1 MSSLNLF
8 PARVP
13 IGVVQPDGTVLMTP
27 EFVRAM
33 RALSERLGGI
43 EAFSTDDLAIL
54 ASSVAQT
61 GSAQSQAIEDIA
73 ALTPPDFSGLVAALL
88 AEVQELRSQANQFI
102 QIQSE
107 LTELRKDVAG
117 LSIAPYDHPFRSEV
131 AEVRKTLEGV
141 ELLATY
147 RDPGRVDWEHP
158 GKIGSLAANSG
169 AFTTISAT
177 GQITSTLATG
187 TAPFVVSSTTQVSN
201 LNVSQLEGKT
211 WAVPGTIGST
221 TPSTGAFTTISAS
234 GQITSTVATG
244 TAPFSVASTTVVP
257 NLNVSQLLGGT
268 WAIPGTIGSTTP
280 NTGSFTT
287 LTASGNLFVGVS
299 SGSTSLIIKSVSE
312 GFDVMYSG
320 GSTSTPSLGVKAAT
334 DISWNA
340 AATAV
345 LVAKNSSTSRSINA
359 AGTVNA
365 SGADYAEYMTKAA
378 DCGTIAKGAIVGVD
392 ADGWLTDKWDKAV
405 SFRIKSTNPS
415 YVGGDVWGTEA
426 ALGIQRP
433 VEPAFVAPVYTGSE
447 KPADLV
453 DGESSWTERDAALAQ
468 YESDQAAYADAVQA
482 SRNHFD
488 TVTMPAYEAALAVFE
503 AKLEAERQKVDR
515 IAYCGQVPV
524 NVLGAEPGQYVVPVK
539 HEDGIGGQLVNDDE
553 ITFEQYRH
561 AVGVVQNILPD
572 GRANVVV
579 KVI

>member
-177 GQITSTLATG
+177 GQITST
-187 TAPFVVSSTTQVSN
+187 
-201 LNVSQLEGKT
+201 
-211 WAVPGTIGST
+211 
-221 TPSTGAFTTISAS
+221 
-234 GQITSTVATG
+234 VATG
-244 TAPFSVASTTVVP
+244 TAPFSIASTTVVP